1 MISQLITHLYKT
13 WLIETQNY
21 EKINESTN
29 HEVYTVWELIL
40 KVDTNKL
47 PLYKEYEIL
56 KKISWKIKCPEPLFF
71 CEKEIWNQTF
81 FVLWIEKLC
90 WKPLDY
96 IWKYLWETQKRNL
109 LSEIVQEVKKIHSI
123 STQEITQNFTKNIQ
137 YFEFLDNKITSK
149 LELAKQNPNVK
160 AQDIIRIFEL
170 YWELIPQISKHESV
184 IIHNDLRY
192 KNILVSEEWMF
203 VWIIDFE
210 ESLFWPRYV
219 DHFRIMDHLF
229 FEKNY
234 FEHWGEKFE
243 KIWFLSDLFSFLQK
257 NEEEVNFTI
266 NSPERLVYSIVTY
279 ISLLSSFSQPRYN
292 HQEVDDYKKTYLTYS
307 KKA

>member
-13 WLIETQNY
+13 GLIKTQNY
-21 EKINESTN
+21 ERINESTN
-29 HEVYTVWELIL
+29 HEVYTVGELIL

-56 KKISWKIKCPEPLFF
+56 KKISGKIKSPEPLFF
-71 CEKEIWNQTF
+71 CEKEIGNQTF
-81 FVLWIEKLC
+81 FVLGMEKLYG
-90 WKPLDY
+90 KPLDY
-96 IWKYLWETQKRNL
+96 VWKSLGETQKRNL
-109 LSEIVQEVKKIHSI
+109 LTEIVQEVEKLHSI
-123 STQEITQNFTKNIQ
+123 STQETTQNFPKNIQ

-170 YWELIPQISKHESV
+170 YGELIPQISKHESV

-192 KNILVSEEWMF
+192 KNILVSEEGIF
-203 VWIIDFE
+203 VGIIDFE
-210 ESLFWPRYV
+210 ESLFGPRYV

-234 FEHWGEKFE
+234 FERGEE
-243 KIWFLSDLFSFLQK
+243 KCEEIGFLSDLFSFLQK
-257 NEEEVNFTI
+257 NEEEVHFTI

-292 HQEVDDYKKTYLTYS
+292 HQEVDDYKKMYLTYS

>member
-1 MISQLITHLYKT
+1 M
-13 WLIETQNY
+13 ETLSIMFFFY
-21 EKINESTN
+21 GVCKVEY
-29 HEVYTVWELIL
+29 YTLPFLFCFWEDSIL
-40 KVDTNKL
+40 
-47 PLYKEYEIL
+47 
-56 KKISWKIKCPEPLFF
+56 
-71 CEKEIWNQTF
+71 WNQTF

-96 IWKYLWETQKRNL
+96 VWKSLWETQKRNL

-184 IIHNDLRY
+184 VIHNDLRY

-266 NSPERLVYSIVTY
+266 NSPERLVYSIGTY

-292 HQEVDDYKKTYLTYS
+292 HQEVDDYQKTYLITV
-307 KKA
+307 K